1 MRWLENSVICVTDSS
16 ISWYSGLIMMC
27 EPSMSVSVSTLYWSP
42 LVAEEEEELTGWES
56 VVTVADCSPTLPAI
70 SKTFNSSKII
80 TLQGLSSRESGL
92 CRRGNISDSKSGG
105 WGLGDNVHTGPSW
118 PGNGGRG
125 QTPGTCDERR
135 QWELVT
141 TLAGEGKE

>member
-1 MRWLENSVICVTDSS
+1 
-16 ISWYSGLIMMC
+16 
-27 EPSMSVSVSTLYWSP
+27 MSVSVSTLYWSP

-92 CRRGNISDSKSGG
+92 CRRGNISDSNSGG
-105 WGLGDNVHTGPSW
+105 WGLGDNVHTDQEVGEGDRHQAPVMSGDN
-118 PGNGGRG
+118 GNWSQYRWVRG
-125 QTPGTCDERR
+125 LERR
-135 QWELVT
+135 T
-141 TLAGEGKE
+141 GR